1 MGRKSGR
8 RSHGGSILSL
18 LDGLLCLARSL
29 QSRLDMPVLTSPFAR
44 AAGAAHPQV
53 VALEAQMRLRT
64 SPGTPLPLMFKL
76 HPSGALRGYESG
88 ERSPFCLGPWSHGAV
103 QHPCSNYTPG
113 RPETPGEVSNP
124 QNLSAFMD
132 ISLNNW
138 LEDEWPQGARGLSL
152 VFILRGCPLV
162 MPPKGAWRLPQQRC
176 YHRMHPFLSASSSRC
191 QVLGGQDSNLPGSAA
206 VELCPAHSWCSTNVC
221 QLNEVTISIGFI
233 GENCL
238 DLGVTAR
245 VQIQLP

>member
-1 MGRKSGR
+1 MSSDPFNYCSGEMQKLVCSELE
-8 RSHGGSILSL
+8 RSNCMYPGQSQVGSCVNHLCACL
-18 LDGLLCLARSL
+18 WPHQHTLAPWAGLQAFL
-29 QSRLDMPVLTSPFAR
+29 QALSPFAR

-138 LEDEWPQGARGLSL
+138 LEEEWPQGARGLSL
-152 VFILRGCPLV
+152 VFILRGY
-162 MPPKGAWRLPQQRC
+162 PQ
-176 YHRMHPFLSASSSRC
+176 S
-191 QVLGGQDSNLPGSAA
+191 
-206 VELCPAHSWCSTNVC
+206 
-221 QLNEVTISIGFI
+221 
-233 GENCL
+233 
-238 DLGVTAR
+238 
-245 VQIQLP
+245 